1 MTTPAAIARPS
12 DSARPNDPA
21 DPVRLARRPRRWPR
35 FLTITD
41 ALSPRILAD
50 PGAWVGALL
59 RHARLPL
66 AAASILSA
74 LSYLVVGLIP
84 AVLGA
89 VVDTALAH
97 GLTARLLP
105 GLAALAGLGL
115 LGAVVGS
122 FAEMFSMGAW
132 ACGWQPSVRGAAH
145 RLGERPRE
153 IGRAHV

>member
-89 VVDTALAH
+89 VVDTGLAH

-105 GLAALAGLGL
+105 GLAALVGLGL
-115 LGAVVGS
+115 ITK
-122 FAEMFSMGAW
+122 
-132 ACGWQPSVRGAAH
+132 
-145 RLGERPRE
+145 
-153 IGRAHV
+153 IGRASCRERV